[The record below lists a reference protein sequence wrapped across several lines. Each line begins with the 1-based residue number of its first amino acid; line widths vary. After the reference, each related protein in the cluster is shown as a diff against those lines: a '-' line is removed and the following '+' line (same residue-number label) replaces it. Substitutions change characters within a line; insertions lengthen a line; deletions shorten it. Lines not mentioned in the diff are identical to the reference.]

1 MSRRTRGLGKGLAA
15 ILPGS
20 ESLEDLQLIDIN
32 AIEPNPYQPR
42 KKFSE
47 KELKELAESI
57 KTSGLLQPIIVRQI
71 SEDKYQIVA
80 GERRWRACRIAGLTK
95 VPAIVKD
102 LEDSEMLQLAL
113 IENLQREDLNP
124 IDEALAYKQLIE
136 KFGFTQSE
144 IAQIVGKDRAT
155 ITNTIRLLSL
165 SEKVLEML
173 RDGKITEG
181 HARVLLR
188 IDDFKKQEEIA
199 LKVIEEGISVR
210 QLEKMIAPKEIKTE
224 NDISWT
230 RELSER
236 LFQNAGL
243 KAEIKATKRRV
254 KLILDFKSKEE
265 FESFLER
272 LGL

>member
-1 MSRRTRGLGKGLAA
+1 MKRMRGLGRGLAA
-15 ILPGS
+15 ILPGG
-20 ESLEDLQLIDIN
+20 ESLEDLQLIDID

-47 KELKELAESI
+47 QELRELAESI
-57 KTSGLLQPIIVRQI
+57 KANGLLQPIIVRQI

-80 GERRWRACRIAGLTK
+80 GERRWRACRIAGLRK
-95 VPAIVKD
+95 IPAIVKD

-124 IDEALAYKQLIE
+124 VEEALAYKQLIE

-155 ITNTIRLLSL
+155 VTNTLRLLSL

-173 RDGKITEG
+173 RDGKISEG

-188 IDDFKKQEEIA
+188 IDDPRRQEEMAMKI
-199 LKVIEEGISVR
+199 INEGLSVR
-210 QLEKMIAPKEIKTE
+210 QLENIIAPKERKGEE
-224 NDISWT
+224 NLWT
-230 RELSER
+230 RELAEK
-236 LFQNAGL
+236 LFNNVGL

-254 KLILDFKSKEE
+254 KLILDFKNKEE
-265 FESFLER
+265 FEEFLR
-272 LGL
+272 KLGI

>member
-57 KTSGLLQPIIVRQI
+57 KTNGLLQPIIVRQI

>member
-1 MSRRTRGLGKGLAA
+1 MNKKARGLGRGLAA

-42 KKFSE
+42 RKFSE

-57 KTSGLLQPIIVRQI
+57 KANGLLQPIIVRQI
-71 SEDKYQIVA
+71 SEDRYQIVA

-95 VPAIVKD
+95 IPAIVKD

-124 IDEALAYKQLIE
+124 VEEALAYKQLIE

-155 ITNTIRLLSL
+155 ITNTLRLLNL

-188 IDDFKKQEEIA
+188 ISDFNEQEEWARRI
-199 LKVIEEGISVR
+199 VEEGISVR
-210 QLEKMIAPKEIKTE
+210 QLEKLISPKESKME
-224 NDISWT
+224 NDNSWIREIS
-230 RELSER
+230 EK
-236 LFQNAGL
+236 LFKNVGL
-243 KAEIKATKRRV
+243 KAEIKTTKRRV
-254 KLILDFKSKEE
+254 RVVLDFKNKEE
-265 FESFLER
+265 FENFLR
-272 LGL
+272 KLGL